1 MQYTSSS
8 FTDMLVGLFRGV
20 LRPKTEA
27 PRMKEC
33 FPERQRFHREVEDV
47 VLHRWILPA
56 VSVMTLLIHRI
67 RVIQRGQT
75 RNYVLYLFATVVV
88 LLIWTLP
95 VGRVFVRFLSR

>member
-1 MQYTSSS
+1 
-8 FTDMLVGLFRGV
+8 
-20 LRPKTEA
+20 
-27 PRMKEC
+27 
-33 FPERQRFHREVEDV
+33 
-47 VLHRWILPA
+47 
-56 VSVMTLLIHRI
+56 MTLLIHRI